1 MCLITDSNIPS
12 CCSKE
17 ITCYKIIRVIE
28 GKYKALFNEDY
39 EYPEIKEGVT
49 ITDSNEVTMMKN
61 GDTYVI
67 GKGFYHAFTNPV
79 KARIMMN
86 TIICMEGVSG
96 SPLEL
101 WECSIPVSSL
111 YFRGTKKK
119 DICSKLLKFIK
130 RIKRE

>member
-12 CCSKE
+12 CCSEE
-17 ITCYKIIRVIE
+17 IICYKIIRVIE
-28 GKYKALFNEDY
+28 GKYKALFNGDY
-39 EYPEIKEGVT
+39 EYPEIKEGTT
-49 ITDSNEVTMMKN
+49 ITDSKKAAIIKL

-67 GKGFYHAFTNPV
+67 DEGFYHAFTNPV
-79 KARIMMN
+79 KAKIMMD
-86 TIICMEGVSG
+86 TILYMEGVSG

-101 WECSIPVSSL
+101 WKCVIPVSSL

-119 DICSKLLKFIK
+119 DICSKSLKFIK